1 MNGRSDVNEGATNE
15 SIEGLAGHTPELWA
29 LAVAFYGVG
38 DLLTTL
44 IGLYG
49 GRATETGVVAAALVE
64 GYGIA
69 AVVPLKLGSLLLFY
83 LLWRVAPR
91 PHAVGVPLGL
101 AVLGGALTAWN
112 AFVLLGEPLP

>member
-1 MNGRSDVNEGATNE
+1 VKGGSVANEGATDDP
-15 SIEGLAGHTPELWA
+15 IERLAGYTPEIWA
-29 LAVAFYGVG
+29 LSVAFYGVG

-49 GRATETGVVAAALVE
+49 GRATEAGVVAAALVE

-101 AVLGGALTAWN
+101 AALGGALTAWN
-112 AFVLLGEPLP
+112 AFVLLGAPLP

>member
-1 MNGRSDVNEGATNE
+1 MNDETTDDPIGR
-15 SIEGLAGHTPELWA
+15 LAGYTPELWA
-29 LAVAFYGVG
+29 VAVALYGVG

-44 IGLYG
+44 FGLYG
-49 GRATETGVVAAALVE
+49 GRATEAGVVAAALVD

-69 AVVPLKLGSLLLFY
+69 AVVPLKLGSLVLFY

-112 AFVLLGEPLP
+112 AFVLLGTPVP